1 VILAILT
8 MTAALLALAWEALQI
23 RRTASNGSSITQH
36 TGPTLAEIQSLAEL
50 VTARA
55 IVADAQETTL
65 AGKTGSVTAIL
76 VVKGEVLLGPDLARA
91 RIVAAD
97 EKARSLTIELPR
109 PRVISAR
116 LDHRSTR
123 IAAIVHE
130 GLWTIVPGDAGRTR
144 VLNEA
149 YAQAEAALAAA
160 ATDPSLADAASRH
173 AEQVLAGFFASGG
186 WKISVRWTAPP

>member
-1 VILAILT
+1 MMLAV
-8 MTAALLALAWEALQI
+8 TADLLAMAWAAVQI
-23 RRTASNGSSITQH
+23 KRTVSSGSSMTQH
-36 TGPTLAEIQSLAEL
+36 VGPTLREIQSLAEL

-65 AGKTGSVTAIL
+65 AGKTGSVRAIL
-76 VVKGEVLLGPDLARA
+76 VVRGEVLLGPDLARA

-97 EKARSLTIELPR
+97 NKARSLTIELPR

-123 IAAIVHE
+123 IVAIVHE

-160 ATDPSLADAASRH
+160 AADPTLIDAASRH

-186 WKISVRWTAPP
+186 WKVSVRWPAPP

>member
-1 VILAILT
+1 VILAMLLLT
-8 MTAALLALAWEALQI
+8 AQLLALAWAALQI
-23 RRTASNGSSITQH
+23 KRTPSSGSSMTQH
-36 TGPTLAEIQSLAEL
+36 TGPALVEIKSLAEL

-55 IVADAQETTL
+55 IVADAQDTTL

-76 VVKGEVLLGPDLARA
+76 VVKGEVLLGPDLAKA

-160 ATDPSLADAASRH
+160 AADPRLVETASH
-173 AEQVLAGFFASGG
+173 YAEQALAGFFASGG
-186 WKISVRWTAPP
+186 WKVTVRWAAPL

>member
-1 VILAILT
+1 VILAMPAIT
-8 MTAALLALAWEALQI
+8 TVLLALAWTTLQLK
-23 RRTASNGSSITQH
+23 RAPSSGSSMTQH
-36 TGPTLAEIQSLAEL
+36 AGPTLREIQSLAEL

-76 VVKGEVLLGPDLARA
+76 VVRGEVLLGPDLGRA
-91 RIVAAD
+91 RIVAVD
-97 EKARSLTIELPR
+97 EKSRSLTIELPR

-123 IAAIVHE
+123 IAAVVHE

-160 ATDPSLADAASRH
+160 AADPSLVDVASH
-173 AEQVLAGFFASGG
+173 HTEQVMAGFFATGG
-186 WKISVRWTAPP
+186 WKVSVRWAAPP

>member
-1 VILAILT
+1 MLA
-8 MTAALLALAWEALQI
+8 MTAALLALAWAAVLI
-23 RRTASNGSSITQH
+23 KRTVSNGSSMTQH
-36 TGPTLAEIQSLAEL
+36 AGPTLREIQSLAEL

-65 AGKTGSVTAIL
+65 AGKTGSVKAIL

-91 RIVAAD
+91 RIVAVD
-97 EKARSLTIELPR
+97 EKVKSLTIELPR
-109 PRVISAR
+109 PKVISAR

-160 ATDPSLADAASRH
+160 AADPTLIDAASRH
-173 AEQVLAGFFASGG
+173 AEQVLAGFFATGG
-186 WKISVRWTAPP
+186 WKVSVQWSGVP